1 MRSGMSYD
9 VGGLGLAGE
18 KSGKRKRYLYI
29 GIAIALIIIIAVA
42 VWYLRYR

>member
-1 MRSGMSYD
+1 MSYD

-29 GIAIALIIIIAVA
+29 GIAVVLIIIIAVA

>member
-1 MRSGMSYD
+1 MSYD

-29 GIAIALIIIIAVA
+29 GIAAVVVVVVIVAAWALMM
-42 VWYLRYR
+42 RR

>member
-1 MRSGMSYD
+1 MSYD

>member
-1 MRSGMSYD
+1 MSYD

-18 KSGKRKRYLYI
+18 KSGKRKRYMYI
-29 GIAIALIIIIAVA
+29 GIAIVLIIVIAVA

>member
-1 MRSGMSYD
+1 MSYD

-29 GIAIALIIIIAVA
+29 GIAVVLIVIIAVA
-42 VWYLRYR
+42 VWYLKYR

>member
-1 MRSGMSYD
+1 MSYD

-29 GIAIALIIIIAVA
+29 GIAAVVVVIVIVAAWALMI
-42 VWYLRYR
+42 RR